1 MRVRAVVL
9 AAALAAAAGRASAEL
24 AFDGVRWQAGRV
36 EHGRVAAWQDV
47 KVVSEAPPK
56 LTDRL
61 RAHLF
66 LKNRGAHAVE
76 GVLIRFS
83 MTARVSPG
91 GAAAAGTWA
100 IPFAVDEKR
109 VPFVAPGKTVEVVL
123 DSSPALDLYLRRLA
137 RAGWWPDRLRMQV
150 MLEPHAG
157 SASLQTAE
165 DVVEFS
171 K

>member
-1 MRVRAVVL
+1 MRVRSVLL
-9 AAALAAAAGRASAEL
+9 AAAFAAAAGRASAQL
-24 AFDGVRWQAGRV
+24 VFDGVRWQAGRV
-36 EHGRVAAWQDV
+36 ENGRVAAWQEV
-47 KVVSEAPPK
+47 KVVTQAPPK

-66 LKNRGAHAVE
+66 LKNPGTHPEE

-83 MTARVSPG
+83 MTARLVPSDAAVA
-91 GAAAAGTWA
+91 GAWA

-109 VPFVAPGKTVEVVL
+109 VPYVAPGKTVEVVL
-123 DSSPALDLYLRRLA
+123 DASPALDLYLRRLA
-137 RAGWWPDRLRMQV
+137 RAGWWPDRLKMQV
-150 MLEPHAG
+150 MLEPHPGA
-157 SASLQTAE
+157 ASIKTAE